1 MFTPKGMR
9 RQHSRLGLSVN
20 SPKTP
25 LRSVANDSII
35 SSPIG
40 TPGRSNE
47 ATSVPIKV
55 YELLKSGDKVS
66 CGILP
71 GGIGKFKF
79 CFFWS
84 LAIYLRIGH
93 QQRYNN
99 AMEVE

>member
-71 GGIGKFKF
+71 GGIGEIFRSF
-79 CFFWS
+79 
-84 LAIYLRIGH
+84 LL
-93 QQRYNN
+93 
-99 AMEVE
+99 M